1 MAVLSDL
8 VYASLRVA
16 GVVHRARRRPP
27 IEIQNEVLEIFNRM
41 VGTWS
46 NVTLMIFEELIT
58 PITLTAGLQTTTIG
72 PGGHFNFDRPNR
84 LRRANLIIFQGP
96 PETRRPIKVL
106 EPAEWAAKRVQQVS
120 GPPLQVYDD
129 YASPLSTLYWWP
141 IPDQNYPAELFTP
154 LRIATATSLANLI
167 QYPDGYEEAIVHNLA
182 LRIAAAFPEQASVNA
197 DARRI
202 ARESLNAIQSR
213 NVQSP
218 RQVNDASRLGR
229 GSRGARADFNWLD
242 GMPL

>member
-16 GVVHRARRRPP
+16 GMIHRARRRPP
-27 IEIQNEVLEIFNRM
+27 IELQLEVFELFNRM

-46 NVTLMIFEELIT
+46 NITLMIFQELIT
-58 PITLTAGLQTTTIG
+58 PITLTAGQQTTTIG

-96 PETRRPIKVL
+96 PATRRPIKVL
-106 EPAEWAAKRVQQVS
+106 EPAEWAAKRVQQVN

-154 LRIATATSLANLI
+154 QRIQTATSLSNLI
-167 QYPDGYEEAIVHNLA
+167 QLPDGYEEAIVHNLA
-182 LRIAAAFPEQASVNA
+182 IRIAAAFPDQASLSP
-197 DARRI
+197 DARAI
-202 ARESLNAIQSR
+202 ARTSLNAIQSR